1 MGLLAVT
8 HRANPLH
15 TPNSYIPPSPH
26 ARVPL
31 PLDNQHHLSHISVM
45 TEITAHN
52 KLPEPIERFIVH
64 WGEMGTVWGVNRSV
78 AQIHALL
85 FVSDEPRTAE
95 DIAETLGLARSN
107 VSNSLK
113 ELLSWTLIR
122 RVQVLGD
129 RRDYYEAEADMF
141 EMVRRIANGRKAR
154 EIDPTI
160 ALLRGCVNDADDD
173 KRISPN
179 ARKRLASM
187 LGFME
192 TVEKGFDEIIRLPAP
207 TLMRLMSMGG
217 AIAKFVMPKKK

>member
-1 MGLLAVT
+1 
-8 HRANPLH
+8 
-15 TPNSYIPPSPH
+15 
-26 ARVPL
+26 
-31 PLDNQHHLSHISVM
+31 M

-52 KLPEPIERFIVH
+52 KLPEPIERVVVH

-85 FVSDEPRTAE
+85 FMSDAPRTAE
-95 DIAETLGLARSN
+95 DIAETLSLARSN

-113 ELLSWTLIR
+113 ELLSWSLIR

-141 EMVRRIANGRKAR
+141 EMVRRIATGRKQR

-160 ALLRGCVNDADDD
+160 ALLRGCVAQAEGTRQVSDQQ
-173 KRISPN
+173 K
-179 ARKRLASM
+179 KRLAEM

-192 TVEKGFDEIIRLPAP
+192 KVEKGFDEIIRLPAP
-207 TLMRLMSMGG
+207 TLMRLISMGG
-217 AIAKFVMPKKK
+217 TIAKFVAPKRKKEKE